1 MFNLPKG
8 NIYDSLVVMKFMF
21 ETDGDMK
28 FYYANNLG

>member
-8 NIYDSLVVMKFMF
+8 NIYDSLVMKFIF